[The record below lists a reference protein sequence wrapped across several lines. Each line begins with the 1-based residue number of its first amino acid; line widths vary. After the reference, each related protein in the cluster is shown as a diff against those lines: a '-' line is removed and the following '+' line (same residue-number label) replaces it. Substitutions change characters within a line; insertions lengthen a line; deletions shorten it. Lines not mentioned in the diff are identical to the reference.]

1 MTIENDS
8 RMTAKS
14 HKTMTDVTE
23 RPTDG
28 QTERLSEEKTGARQK
43 DWMASSMTGEAKAT
57 FVLGGK
63 IYQEVR
69 TLSQSSGEAQVLLV
83 RNGDRLAVLKLYYPG
98 YVPEEGVL
106 QVVWN
111 MDFELVVRLFDYG
124 HTVVG
129 GVLREYELMEWLEG
143 ISLAD
148 YSLREDFAQFRRIAL
163 SAAAS
168 LAFCHNYGL
177 IHKDV
182 KLGNFL
188 FRDKECTNLVLT
200 DFGISTLVG
209 EEETLHRTTQARTP
223 LYAAPEMY
231 DNVIDGEVELTPKA
245 DYYSLG
251 IVLFF
256 LWLGKNPFSGN
267 ERSMMRLKS
276 EGKLPNLDSLPDNV
290 RRLVRGLTVVN
301 PEKRWGYNEVERW
314 FKGEE
319 VEIDESSIYLKYK
332 SFIVDSEKNVLAAN
346 AQELAEALGTRKHL
360 GIKYLYGKLISAWL
374 EECGNRKMAVELDD
388 IVDKRYPHDPEAG
401 FQAALYT
408 LDNKL
413 PYTDSKGNVC
423 TNVHEVVMAMLSN
436 MNDYK
441 VRLQDPHHPLYIYLE
456 MTTELEVG
464 RLKEYF
470 STDNPD
476 IAFWRM
482 IFEIDDTV
490 PFLPDKPSGTIDE
503 IVCSF
508 ADMPCSDDQWLSLT
522 DGRLLSWLYYKCDPL
537 VYVELKEI
545 YDRHLP
551 HTRSQAYRVLYKL
564 KKGVGFDLHDA
575 TTRTQVAML
584 MGEALVRTQ
593 FLDEEEFCLQMAEFI
608 DSEGRLL
615 FYADICGWRDVAAL
629 HRMTF
634 DLHASQHTNRYGVY
648 DIRTAAYRF
657 CAALGAVPVY
667 YLRSNGQIIGTL
679 EQYRAMD
686 VKLLRDEMDNGCL
699 KQWLTVFFHEN
710 PMESFDEKY
719 SYEQA
724 LADYLQEVGHANPDD
739 IHYRRFRQACEE
751 GRQMLVTSRMRSSH
765 IHRREKMLSGSFIG
779 LSVLLCLLLLCFGY
793 SNPTLFLAEAPF
805 AVGLPVGG
813 MLMLV
818 AASWS
823 YFHGNGILGTL
834 LYGLFGAAIG
844 LLPVW
849 LLRGIGDGHPHWLAV
864 CSVLMVLGCMGCAM
878 WMGQKKF
885 LYRYGDLKPLMQEN
899 IHSTLLDPLYF
910 TYRQRSSQFKGSTYK
925 TLEDAIAVMNATRVE
940 LFVHYLLWIGL
951 VLVLT
956 LLFVAF
962 HADLFDVEV
971 PDTTSLRNKL
981 NELFKMFFENES
993 PSFPYNP

>member
-1 MTIENDS
+1 MAMEFH
-8 RMTAKS
+8 R
-14 HKTMTDVTE
+14 TMTDVTE
-23 RPTDG
+23 RPTEG
-28 QTERLSEEKTGARQK
+28 MTERLSGERAGAVEEAR
-43 DWMASSMTGEAKAT
+43 MASLINEEAKAT

-63 IYQEVR
+63 IYQEIR

-83 RNGDRLAVLKLYYPG
+83 RNGERLAVLKLYYPG

-111 MDFELVVRLFDYG
+111 MDFELVVRLYDYG
-124 HTVVG
+124 RTVVG
-129 GVLREYELMEWLEG
+129 GVTREYELMEWLEG

-148 YSLREDFAQFRRIAL
+148 YSLRGDVAQFRRIAL

-168 LAFCHNYGL
+168 LAYCHNYSL

-276 EGKLPNLDSLPDNV
+276 EGKLPNLELLPENV

-301 PEKRWGYNEVERW
+301 PEKRWGYDEVERW

-332 SFIVDSEKNVLAAN
+332 SFIVDSEKNILAYN
-346 AQELAEALGTRKHL
+346 AQELAGALGTRRHL
-360 GIKYLYGKLISAWL
+360 GIKYLYGKVISAWL

-408 LDNKL
+408 LDSKL

-436 MNDYK
+436 MSDYK

-464 RLKEYF
+464 RLKEHF
-470 STDNPD
+470 STDDPD
-476 IAFWRM
+476 TAFWRM
-482 IFEIDDTV
+482 IFEMDDTV

-503 IVCSF
+503 IVSAF
-508 ADMPCSDDQWLSLT
+508 ADMPCTDDQWVSLT
-522 DGRLLSWLYYKCDPL
+522 DGRLLSWIYYKCDPL

-545 YDRHLP
+545 YDQHLP

-564 KKGVGFDLHDA
+564 KPGIGFDLHEA
-575 TTRTQVAML
+575 TTRAQVAEL
-584 MGEALVRTQ
+584 MGEALVKAQ
-593 FLDEEEFCLQMAEFI
+593 FLDEEKFIAQMAEFI
-608 DSEGRLL
+608 APEGRLL

-629 HRMTF
+629 HRVTF
-634 DLHASQHTNRYGVY
+634 DLHAAQHTNRYGIY
-648 DIRTAAYRF
+648 DVRTAAYRF

-667 YLRSNGQIIGTL
+667 YLRSNGQVIGSL
-679 EQYRAMD
+679 EQYRTMD
-686 VKLLRDEMDNGCL
+686 VRFLRDEMTDGCL

-710 PMESFDEKY
+710 PFESFEEKY

-751 GRQMLVTSRMRSSH
+751 GRHMLVTSRMRSKH
-765 IHRREKMLSGSFIG
+765 IHRREKMLSGSFVG
-779 LSVLLCLLLLCFGY
+779 VSALLCLLLLCFGY
-793 SNPTLFLAEAPF
+793 SGPALLLAEAPF
-805 AVGLPVGG
+805 VIGVPVGG

-834 LYGLFGAAIG
+834 LYALLGAATG
-844 LLPVW
+844 ALPVW
-849 LLRGIGDGHPHWLAV
+849 LLRLIGEDHPYWLVV
-864 CSVLMVLGCMGCAM
+864 CSVLMVAGCTGLAF
-878 WMGQKKF
+878 WMGQKKS

-899 IHSTLLDPLYF
+899 INSTLLDPLYF
-910 TYRQRSSQFKGSTYK
+910 TYRQRASQFKGSSCK
-925 TLEDAIAVMNATRVE
+925 TLEDAMAVMNATRVE
-940 LFVHYLLWIGL
+940 LFVHYLLWIAL
-951 VLVLT
+951 MLVLT
-956 LLFVAF
+956 LLFVCF
-962 HADLFDVEV
+962 HADLFDLDV
-971 PDTTSLRNKL
+971 PDTMPLREKL
-981 NELFKMFFENES
+981 NELLRMLFDDES
-993 PSFPYNP
+993 PSFPYNS

>member
-1 MTIENDS
+1 MTMEFH
-8 RMTAKS
+8 R
-14 HKTMTDVTE
+14 TMTDVTE
-23 RPTDG
+23 RPTEG
-28 QTERLSEEKTGARQK
+28 MTERLSEERAGAGEEARI
-43 DWMASSMTGEAKAT
+43 ASLISEEAKAT

-63 IYQEVR
+63 IYQEIR

-111 MDFELVVRLFDYG
+111 MDFELVVRLYDYG
-124 HTVVG
+124 RTVVG
-129 GVLREYELMEWLEG
+129 GVTREYELMEWLEG

-148 YSLREDFAQFRRIAL
+148 YSLRGDVAQFRRIAL

-168 LAFCHNYGL
+168 LAYCHNYGL

-276 EGKLPNLDSLPDNV
+276 EGKLPNLELLPENV

-301 PEKRWGYNEVERW
+301 PEKRWGYDEVERW

-332 SFIVDSEKNVLAAN
+332 SFIVDSEKNILAYN
-346 AQELAEALGTRKHL
+346 AQELAGALGTRRHL
-360 GIKYLYGKLISAWL
+360 GIKYLYGKVISAWL

-436 MNDYK
+436 MSDYK

-464 RLKEYF
+464 RLKEHF
-470 STDNPD
+470 STDDPD
-476 IAFWRM
+476 TAFWRM
-482 IFEIDDTV
+482 IFEMDDTV

-503 IVCSF
+503 IVSAF
-508 ADMPCSDDQWLSLT
+508 ADMPCTDDQWVSLT

-545 YDRHLP
+545 YDQHLP

-564 KKGVGFDLHDA
+564 KPGIGFDLHDA
-575 TTRTQVAML
+575 TTRAQVAEL
-584 MGEALVRTQ
+584 MGEALVKAQ
-593 FLDEEEFCLQMAEFI
+593 FLDEEKFIAQMAEFI
-608 DSEGRLL
+608 APEGRLL

-629 HRMTF
+629 HRVTF
-634 DLHASQHTNRYGVY
+634 DLHAALHTNRYGIY
-648 DIRTAAYRF
+648 DVRTAAYRF
-657 CAALGAVPVY
+657 CAALGAVPAY
-667 YLRSNGQIIGTL
+667 YLRSNGQVIGSL
-679 EQYRAMD
+679 EQYRTMD
-686 VKLLRDEMDNGCL
+686 VRFLRDEMTDGCL

-710 PMESFDEKY
+710 PFESFEEKY

-751 GRQMLVTSRMRSSH
+751 GRHMLVTSRMRSTH
-765 IHRREKMLSGSFIG
+765 IHRREKMLSGSFVG
-779 LSVLLCLLLLCFGY
+779 LSALLCLLLLCFGY
-793 SNPTLFLAEAPF
+793 SNPVLLLAEAPF
-805 AVGLPVGG
+805 VIGVPVGG

-834 LYGLFGAAIG
+834 LYALLGAATG
-844 LLPVW
+844 ALPVW
-849 LLRGIGDGHPHWLAV
+849 LLRLIGESHPYWLVV
-864 CSVLMVLGCMGCAM
+864 CSVLMVAGCTGLAF
-878 WMGQKKF
+878 WTGQKKS

-899 IHSTLLDPLYF
+899 INSTLLDPLYF
-910 TYRQRSSQFKGSTYK
+910 TYRQRASQFKGSAYK
-925 TLEDAIAVMNATRVE
+925 TLEDAMAVMNATRVE
-940 LFVHYLLWIGL
+940 LFVHYLLWIAL
-951 VLVLT
+951 MLVLT
-956 LLFVAF
+956 LLFVCF
-962 HADLFDVEV
+962 HADLFDLDV
-971 PDTTSLRNKL
+971 PDTMPLRDKL
-981 NELFKMFFENES
+981 NELLRMLFDDES
-993 PSFPYNP
+993 PSFPYNS